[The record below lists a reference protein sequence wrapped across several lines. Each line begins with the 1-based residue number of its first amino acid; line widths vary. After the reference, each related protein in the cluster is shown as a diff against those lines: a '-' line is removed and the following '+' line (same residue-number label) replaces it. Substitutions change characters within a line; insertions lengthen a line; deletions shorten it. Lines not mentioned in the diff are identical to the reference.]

1 MDRGAES
8 AHTRNHLRQRIGNG
22 ILVEEKVMN
31 TLNGIRNLSVAALAT
46 GALLAS
52 AAFAGSASD
61 DVGVADLGHITVLA
75 RRDAPVEDLGSLV
88 VSASRLAPSFA
99 DLGTLTVTATR
110 IETVALA
117 SPASRRVWK

>member
-1 MDRGAES
+1 
-8 AHTRNHLRQRIGNG
+8 
-22 ILVEEKVMN
+22 MN

-61 DVGVADLGHITVLA
+61 DVGVADLGHITVVA
-75 RRDAPVEDLGSLV
+75 RRDAPVADLGSLV